1 MNRNQF
7 PQTLSSQCLYVDN
20 ANQLLVASMLDKNA
34 YVYDL
39 GDAMPRAVFK
49 GHQDVIRGVGYL
61 QESDCFITASW
72 DK

>member
-1 MNRNQF
+1 M
-7 PQTLSSQCLYVDN
+7 PAAALLALQCLYVDP
-20 ANQLLVASMLDKNA
+20 ATHLLVASMLDKNA

-39 GDAMPRAVFK
+39 GDPMPRAVYK

-61 QESDCFITASW
+61 EESNCIITASW